1 MTNAT
6 RTAENS
12 ELKRQAEAA
21 AARRA
26 NGGKPVAMYLDPA
39 SGQTWSGRGLK
50 PKWMLAAIE
59 AGRSQDEFLIGA

>member
-26 NGGKPVAMYLDPA
+26 NGGKPVAMYRHPD
-39 SGQTWSGRGLK
+39 GRTWTGRGHQ
-50 PKWMLAAIE
+50 PEWMAKAISE
-59 AGRSQDEFLIGA
+59 GKAPADFLI

>member
-21 AARRA
+21 TARA
-26 NGGKPVAMYLDPA
+26 GGKVAAKYRDPETGE
-39 SGQTWSGRGLK
+39 SWSGRGLK
-50 PKWMLAAIE
+50 PKWLVQALE
-59 AGRSQDEFLIGA
+59 DGKTLDDFLIDPA

>member
-1 MTNAT
+1 MKDTT

-26 NGGKPVAMYLDPA
+26 NGGKPVAVYRHPDGM
-39 SGQTWSGRGLK
+39 TWTGRG
-50 PKWMLAAIE
+50 PQPAWMAKAISKGK
-59 AGRSQDEFLIGA
+59 APADFII